1 MRPPR
6 RASARITSKEARD
19 PLNRRL
25 GAFGAKP
32 KAVATVA
39 PTTNVYIIGFIFAET
54 RNKQKRIFF
63 PYILFLDAS
72 TVFFTL
78 SMQLWSADQDTLT
91 KHRTNY

>member
-54 RNKQKRIFF
+54 RNKTKKNFF
-63 PYILFLDAS
+63 SLYSFS
-72 TVFFTL
+72 
-78 SMQLWSADQDTLT
+78 
-91 KHRTNY
+91 